1 MTQLPPAIVFVNQ
14 DISES
19 IKNVLIEQLYI
30 DETITIT
37 DFEQRL
43 LSDAAYVDT
52 VHNNGTRLLVVVND
66 FRNYS
71 QRNLADIVIF
81 VKQGQ
86 ATILKNNYGPPGLV
100 VPISN
105 INIYQLLR
113 YNKSPFVVVLP
124 DNNRQGS
131 SALGGIFAIQ
141 AEDLSG
147 VHDVNPDNE
156 ANNEDFINR
165 K

>member
-14 DISES
+14 DITEP

-43 LSDAAYVDT
+43 LGDAQYTST
-52 VHNNGTRLLVVVND
+52 VHNSGTRLLVIVDD

-81 VKQGQ
+81 VKQGL
-86 ATILKNNYGPPGLV
+86 ATVLKNNYGPPGLA
-100 VPISN
+100 VPVSN

-113 YNKSPFVVVLP
+113 YNNSPFVVILP
-124 DNNRQGS
+124 DNTRQGS
-131 SALGGIFAIQ
+131 SGLGGIFAIQ

>member
-1 MTQLPPAIVFVNQ
+1 MTQLPPAIIFVNQ
-14 DISES
+14 DITDA

-43 LSDAAYVDT
+43 LGDSDYVST
-52 VHNNGTRLLVVVND
+52 VHNNGNRLLVIVAD

-81 VKQGQ
+81 VKQGL
-86 ATILKNNYGPPGLV
+86 ATVLKNNYGPPGLAI
-100 VPISN
+100 PISN

-113 YNKSPFVVVLP
+113 YNKSPFVVILP
-124 DNNRQGS
+124 EGNRQS
-131 SALGGIFAIQ
+131 NSALGGIFAIQ
-141 AEDLSG
+141 SEDLSG

-156 ANNEDFINR
+156 SNNEDFINR